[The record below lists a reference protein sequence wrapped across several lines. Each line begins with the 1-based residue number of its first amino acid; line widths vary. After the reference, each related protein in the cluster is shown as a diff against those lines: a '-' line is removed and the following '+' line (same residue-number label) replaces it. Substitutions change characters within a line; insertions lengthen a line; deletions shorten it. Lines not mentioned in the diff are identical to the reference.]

1 MGVMGEGENT
11 HQAAS
16 RSRLP
21 DSATP
26 TGERSSKGAV
36 DGIQGHVV
44 HGTGPQCV
52 AVAPASVGHELRSL
66 RHARPP
72 VRADEDSPVRVVGW
86 GGTDGRSHLVPA
98 RYALPYAVRGLLRR
112 HTGRWGVRYLAHP
125 AGLLTYERP
134 EP

>member
-1 MGVMGEGENT
+1 MGEGENT

-26 TGERSSKGAV
+26 TGERLSKGAV

-98 RYALPYAVRGLLRR
+98 RYALRMPCADSSG
-112 HTGRWGVRYLAHP
+112 GIPDGGGVRYLAHP